1 MTRCRL
7 STDDRREQ
15 ILSSVGPVV
24 LEYGVKVTS
33 RQLAEAAGV
42 AEGTLFRAFGDK
54 DSLLI
59 AFVEREGCRAFDLSS
74 IEARRNEFTTVSEL
88 VRAMIEVIVDQLGH
102 YMELTMVLGPLIH
115 AARSGCRE
123 QSTMEAHNQRFADFN
138 QRIVD
143 LLEPFA
149 CELSVA
155 TTAAAA
161 AIATVAVTASSS
173 WGQVARPLSLDDAHR
188 ILVHG
193 LAAEQSGFSPA
204 PSPKLDHP

>member
-15 ILSSVGPVV
+15 ILSSIGAVV
-24 LEYGVKVTS
+24 LEHGVKVTS
-33 RQLAEAAGV
+33 RQLADAAGV

-74 IEARRNEFTTVSEL
+74 VEQRRHECTTVSEL

-102 YMELTMVLGPLIH
+102 YMELTMALGPLIQ
-115 AARSGCRE
+115 AAHSGYRE
-123 QSTMEAHNQRFADFN
+123 KGTVEAHHQRFADFN
-138 QRIVD
+138 QRIAS

-149 CELSVA
+149 HEISVS

-173 WGQVARPLSLDDAHR
+173 WGQVAPPLSLDDTHR

-193 LAAEQSGFSPA
+193 LIAEQSGSSPA
-204 PSPKLDHP
+204 PFPNLDHS

>member
-7 STDDRREQ
+7 SADDRREQ
-15 ILSSVGPVV
+15 ILSSIGPVV
-24 LEYGVKVTS
+24 LEHGVMVTS
-33 RQLAEAAGV
+33 RQLADAAGV

-54 DSLLI
+54 DSLLV

-74 IEARRNEFTTVSEL
+74 VELRRNEFLTVSEL
-88 VRAMIEVIVDQLGH
+88 VRAMIEAIVDQLGH
-102 YMELTMVLGPLIH
+102 YMELTMALGPLIH
-115 AARSGCRE
+115 AARRGCRE
-123 QSTMEAHNQRFADFN
+123 KNAVEVHNQRFGDFN
-138 QRIVD
+138 QRIAS

-149 CELSVA
+149 HEMSVS

-173 WGQVARPLSLDDAHR
+173 WGQVVRPLSLEDTHR

-193 LAAEQSGFSPA
+193 LMAEQSGSSPA